1 MIKQFNIDKADKL
14 SKQPFFLDLVNFLY
28 LNQPVT
34 LREIKKEFSSQEN
47 IDRLIEEFVK
57 ANYIERA
64 NKRYSLLI
72 SFVSDVATV
81 DLDHHLFI
89 DDTSSLYQELMDR
102 RFMTKV
108 MNSTNDV
115 IIQEYTSITRDDN
128 TISNYFYK
136 LRENLP
142 FSEEQN
148 RLYNLLGDVNP
159 EYFLKYVTTF
169 LLKFVRKDVL
179 LQKRRNIFVD
189 ALEILGYIIQVEEGH
204 YTLNMDLDIDGLVYS
219 TKNSK
224 QA

>member
-1 MIKQFNIDKADKL
+1 MIKQFNPDKL
-14 SKQPFFLDLVNFLY
+14 SKQPFFIDLINFLY

-34 LREIKKEFSSQEN
+34 LREIKKEFSSQDN
-47 IDRLIEEFVK
+47 LDRLIEEFVK
-57 ANYIERA
+57 ANYIERS

-72 SFVSDVATV
+72 SFVSDVSTV
-81 DLDHHLFI
+81 DLDQHLFI
-89 DDTSSLYQELMDR
+89 DDGTSLYQELIGR
-102 RFMTKV
+102 RFRTKV
-108 MNSTNDV
+108 LNSTNDV

-219 TKNSK
+219 TKK
-224 QA
+224 D

>member
-57 ANYIERA
+57 ANFIERA

-89 DDTSSLYQELMDR
+89 NDTSSLYQELMDR

-142 FSEEQN
+142 FSEEQK
-148 RLYNLLGDVNP
+148 RLYDLLGDVNS
-159 EYFLKYVTTF
+159 EYFLKYATTF

-189 ALEILGYIIQVEEGH
+189 ALEILGYINQVEEGH
-204 YTLNMDLDIDGLVYS
+204 YTLNMYLDSDSLVYS
-219 TKNSK
+219 AKK
-224 QA
+224 D

>member
-34 LREIKKEFSSQEN
+34 LREIKKEFFSQEN

-72 SFVSDVATV
+72 SFVSGVATV

-142 FSEEQN
+142 FSEEQK
-148 RLYNLLGDVNP
+148 RLYDLLGDVNS
-159 EYFLKYVTTF
+159 EYFLKYATTF

-189 ALEILGYIIQVEEGH
+189 ALEILGYINQVEEGH

-219 TKNSK
+219 TKK
-224 QA
+224 D

>member
-142 FSEEQN
+142 FSEEQK
-148 RLYNLLGDVNP
+148 RLYDLLGDVNS
-159 EYFLKYVTTF
+159 EYFLKYATTF

-189 ALEILGYIIQVEEGH
+189 ALEILGYINQVEEGH

-219 TKNSK
+219 AKK
-224 QA
+224 D

>member
-1 MIKQFNIDKADKL
+1 MIKQFNPDKL
-14 SKQPFFLDLVNFLY
+14 SKQPFFIDLINFLY

-34 LREIKKEFSSQEN
+34 LREIKKEFSSQDN
-47 IDRLIEEFVK
+47 LDRLIEEFVK
-57 ANYIERA
+57 ANYIERS

-72 SFVSDVATV
+72 SFVSDVSTV
-81 DLDHHLFI
+81 DLDQYLFI
-89 DDTSSLYQELMDR
+89 DDATSLYQELIGR
-102 RFMTKV
+102 RFRTKV
-108 MNSTNDV
+108 LNSTNDV

-219 TKNSK
+219 TKK
-224 QA
+224 D

>member
-1 MIKQFNIDKADKL
+1 MIKQFNIDKAEKL

-142 FSEEQN
+142 FSEEQK
-148 RLYNLLGDVNP
+148 RLYDLLGDVNS
-159 EYFLKYVTTF
+159 EYFLKYATTF

-189 ALEILGYIIQVEEGH
+189 ALEILGYINQVEEGH
-204 YTLNMDLDIDGLVYS
+204 YTLNMYLDSDSLVYS
-219 TKNSK
+219 AKK
-224 QA
+224 D

>member
-142 FSEEQN
+142 FSEEQK
-148 RLYNLLGDVNP
+148 RLYDLLGDVNS
-159 EYFLKYVTTF
+159 EYFLKYATTF
-169 LLKFVRKDVL
+169 LLKFVRKYVL

-189 ALEILGYIIQVEEGH
+189 ALEILGYINQVEEGH
-204 YTLNMDLDIDGLVYS
+204 YTLNMYLDSDSLVYS
-219 TKNSK
+219 AKK
-224 QA
+224 D

>member
-1 MIKQFNIDKADKL
+1 MIKQFNPDKL
-14 SKQPFFLDLVNFLY
+14 SKQPFFIDLINFLY

-34 LREIKKEFSSQEN
+34 LREIKKEFSSQDN
-47 IDRLIEEFVK
+47 LDRLIEEFVK
-57 ANYIERA
+57 ANYIERS

-72 SFVSDVATV
+72 SFVSDVSTV
-81 DLDHHLFI
+81 DLDQNLFI
-89 DDTSSLYQELMDR
+89 DDATSLYQELIGR
-102 RFMTKV
+102 RFRTKV
-108 MNSTNDV
+108 LNSTNDV

-204 YTLNMDLDIDGLVYS
+204 YTLDMDLDIGGLVYS
-219 TKNSK
+219 TKK
-224 QA
+224 D